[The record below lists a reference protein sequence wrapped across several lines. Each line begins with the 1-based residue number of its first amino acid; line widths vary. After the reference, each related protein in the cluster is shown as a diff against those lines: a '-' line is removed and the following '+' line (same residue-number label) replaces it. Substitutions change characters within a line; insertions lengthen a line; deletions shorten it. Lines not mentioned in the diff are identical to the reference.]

1 MLPDQFGD
9 PMDPQSDV
17 ELIKAIYRAEREA
30 ERIVREA
37 EEVARALLAAAETA
51 ARETVEA
58 KNLEITRGEKEKREK
73 ETGETEKEAQAL
85 LERTRL
91 QVESWVRRSEPGID
105 SIADA
110 LLERILPS

>member
-37 EEVARALLAAAETA
+37 EEAARALLAAAETA

-91 QVESWVRRSEPGID
+91 QVEAWVRRSEPEID

>member
-1 MLPDQFGD
+1 MG
-9 PMDPQSDV
+9 PQSDV

-37 EEVARALLAAAETA
+37 EEAARALLAVAEAA
-51 ARETVEA
+51 ARDALEA
-58 KNLEITRGEKEKREK
+58 KRFEFARGEREKRGK
-73 ETGETEKEAQAL
+73 ENEETEREAQAL

-91 QVESWVRRSEPGID
+91 QVEAWVRRSEPGID

-110 LLERILPS
+110 LLDRILPS

>member
-37 EEVARALLAAAETA
+37 EEAAKALLTAAEAA

-58 KNLEITRGEKEKREK
+58 KNLEIIRGEKEKREK

-91 QVESWVRRSEPGID
+91 QVEAWVRRSEPEID

>member
-37 EEVARALLAAAETA
+37 EEAARALLAAAETA

-58 KNLEITRGEKEKREK
+58 KNLEITRGEQEKREK
-73 ETGETEKEAQAL
+73 ETGETEKEAQTL

-91 QVESWVRRSEPGID
+91 QVEAWVRRSEPGID

>member
-1 MLPDQFGD
+1 M
-9 PMDPQSDV
+9 
-17 ELIKAIYRAEREA
+17 KAIYRAERDA

-37 EEVARALLAAAETA
+37 EEAARALLAEAEAA

-58 KNLEITRGEKEKREK
+58 KNLEFTRREREKREK
-73 ETGETEKEAQAL
+73 ETAETEKEAQAL

-91 QVESWVRRSEPGID
+91 QVEAWVRRSEPEID

>member
-37 EEVARALLAAAETA
+37 EEAAKALLAAAETA

-58 KNLEITRGEKEKREK
+58 KNLEITRGEREKREK

-91 QVESWVRRSEPGID
+91 QVEAWVRRSEPEID